1 MVEMFEQTVAGIP
14 LLHAVPAGRRQ
25 APLPTIFFYHG
36 FTSSKEMY
44 CYFGYALAAAG
55 FRVLLPEAAGH
66 GQRYDGDERRRLA
79 HFWDIL
85 KSNID
90 ELPTL
95 YDHVQSAGLILDGR
109 VGVAGASLGGMTA
122 LGAKARY
129 PWLRATASFMGSGF
143 YLSLSQRLFPR
154 EHQPT
159 EDERAWVR
167 QRVEALADYDV
178 SERLAQLADQPLLIW
193 HGLADD
199 LVPADESLRLV
210 QALTARNLMAQV
222 RFVTEPGIA
231 HKITAAALAQ
241 GVAFFREQL

>member
-14 LLHAVPAGRRQ
+14 VLHAAPAGQREM
-25 APLPTIFFYHG
+25 PLPTIFFYHG

-44 CYFGYALAAAG
+44 SYFGYALAAAG
-55 FRVLLPEAAGH
+55 FRVLLPEADGH
-66 GQRYDGDERRRLA
+66 GQRYDGDARRRLA

-85 KSNID
+85 QSNID
-90 ELPTL
+90 ELPLL
-95 YDHVQSAGLILDGR
+95 YDHFQSAGLILDGR

-143 YLSLSQRLFPR
+143 YLSLSQHLFPR
-154 EHQPT
+154 DYQPT
-159 EDERAWVR
+159 EADHEWVQ
-167 QRVEALADYDV
+167 QRVAALAEYDV
-178 SERLAQLADQPLLIW
+178 SERLAQLADRPLLIW

-210 QALTARNLMAQV
+210 QALAARDLMGQV
-222 RFVTEPGIA
+222 RFITAPGIA
-231 HKITAAALAQ
+231 HKITTSALTQ
-241 GVAFFREQL
+241 GVAFFREKL

>member
-1 MVEMFEQTVAGIP
+1 MVEMFEQTVGGIP
-14 LLHAVPAGRRQ
+14 LLHAVPAGQRDS
-25 APLPTIFFYHG
+25 ALPTIFFYHG

-44 CYFGYALAAAG
+44 SYFGYAFAAAG
-55 FRVLLPEAAGH
+55 FRVLLPEADMH
-66 GQRYDGDERRRLA
+66 GSRYDGDERRRLA

-90 ELPTL
+90 ELPSL
-95 YDHVQSAGLILDGR
+95 YDHFLRAGLILDGR

-154 EHQPT
+154 QHQPT

-167 QRVEALADYDV
+167 QRVSALADYDV
-178 SERLAQLADQPLLIW
+178 SGRLAQLADRPLLIW

-199 LVPADESLRLV
+199 LVPAAESQRLA
-210 QALTARNLMAQV
+210 QALASQHLMDNV
-222 RFVTEPGIA
+222 SVVTEPGIA
-231 HKITAAALAQ
+231 HKITASALDC
-241 GVAFFREQL
+241 GTVFFSRCL